1 MTVAEIERLVIGSLA
16 DFLRSIEKD
25 VPPMSGKTR
34 PKDDLGLE
42 SDDDVCWVCELEEEG
57 FVLPSNFRA
66 FVTEDGTRARTIA
79 DIAKV
84 LQGHQ
89 VKK

>member
-1 MTVAEIERLVIGSLA
+1 MTVAEIERLVIDSLA
-16 DFLRSIEKD
+16 GFLKSIEKD

-34 PKDDLGLE
+34 PIGDLGLE
-42 SDDDVCWVCELEEEG
+42 SDDEVDWLCDLEDEG
-57 FVLPSNFRA
+57 FVLPNDFRA

-79 DIAKV
+79 EVARV
-84 LQGHQ
+84 LQAHQ